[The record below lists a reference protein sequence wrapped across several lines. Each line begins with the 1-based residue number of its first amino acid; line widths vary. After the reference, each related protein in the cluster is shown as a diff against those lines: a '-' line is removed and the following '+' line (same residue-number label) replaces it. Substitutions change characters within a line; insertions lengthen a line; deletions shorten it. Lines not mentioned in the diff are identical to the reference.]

1 MMNILFFASGRN
13 VPSTR
18 FRVEPLVSEWRKT
31 GHYCQIL
38 YSFPEK
44 YDYFPYLGFRPSQ
57 WLKRANRAS
66 QSLLA
71 SSQRWDVVYLERE
84 LFDAPDFEWDCALS
98 RLAKLFVVDIDDA
111 VFLRY
116 PTKFRQLARNVD
128 LVIAGNTL
136 IADYFEEIGTATTIV
151 PTCLNLDE
159 YIVRQPPRVDVKPTV
174 GWIGV
179 TGNLPYLEIAAKGL
193 EQAAEEFP
201 FKLRLITG
209 TSPEL
214 PKFSSPKIEVEHV
227 PWNPETDL
235 QELRQCDIGIM
246 PLSDDPWSRHKCGL
260 KLLQYMAM
268 GIPAIASPVGVNCQ
282 IIQHRHNGWLAETT
296 RDWTES
302 LLEGFTNRSL
312 WEKISHAGRR
322 TVEEGFDITTHA
334 QRLANQL
341 SEKIKLKQA
350 LKQ

>member
-1 MMNILFFASGRN
+1 MNVLFFASGRN

-18 FRVEPLVSEWRKT
+18 FRIEPLANEWRKA
-31 GHYCQIL
+31 GHLCRIF
-38 YSFPEK
+38 YSYPEK
-44 YDYFPYLGFRPSQ
+44 YDYLPYLGFRPSQ
-57 WLKRANRAS
+57 WLKRAIRAG
-66 QSLLA
+66 QSLIA
-71 SSQRWDVVYLERE
+71 GTHSWDVVYLERE
-84 LFDAPDFEWDCALS
+84 LFDAPDFEWDCALA
-98 RLAKLFVVDIDDA
+98 RLANLFVVDIDDA

-116 PTKFRQLARNVD
+116 PTKFTQMARNVD
-128 LVIAGNTL
+128 LVIAGNSL
-136 IADYFEEIGTATTIV
+136 IADHFKELGTATTIV
-151 PTCLNLDE
+151 PTCLNLE
-159 YIVRQPPRVDVKPTV
+159 KYTARQSPCSGEKPTV

-193 EQAAEEFP
+193 EQAAAVIP

-209 TSPEL
+209 TPLEL
-214 PKFSSPKIEVEHV
+214 PKFSNPNIEVEHI

-312 WEKISHAGRR
+312 WEKISQSGRR

-341 SEKIKLKQA
+341 SEIKLKQA